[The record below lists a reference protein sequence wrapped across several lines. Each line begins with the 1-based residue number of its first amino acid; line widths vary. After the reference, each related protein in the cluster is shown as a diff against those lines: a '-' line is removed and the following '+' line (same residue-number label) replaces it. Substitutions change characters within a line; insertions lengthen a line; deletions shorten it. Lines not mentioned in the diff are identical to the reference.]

1 VKQQKKSPS
10 ALTHGLYSIDYPQ
23 MYPSFLTD

>member
-1 VKQQKKSPS
+1 VKQQKKSPF
-10 ALTHGLYSIDYPQ
+10 ALTPGLYGINHPQ